1 MKIQGIC
8 KRVTIVHFHHRCHF
22 GWTTG
27 DRIIRVVGE
36 VGEASVQILVIGI
49 PALPVLEAIW
59 IHAGHDKNLR
69 TVHDPGD
76 ACVAAVATKEFA
88 RQVDHE
94 FAPSRFIAMHVGDEK
109 GPWPAVGGIQ
119 P

>member
-22 GWTTG
+22 GWTATNG
-27 DRIIRVVGE
+27 IIWVVGE

-49 PALPVLEAIW
+49 PTLPVLEAIW

-69 TVHDPGD
+69 TVHDPCD
-76 ACVAAVATKEFA
+76 ARIAAVAPKEFA

-94 FAPSRFIAMHVGDEK
+94 FAPSRFIAMHVGDEQ